1 MTDTDNAAQVIRDLS
16 YESSKPRE
24 LEPGVIYAWLDAGQV
39 HQVDLTG
46 DEYLDLPR
54 RKRGTVSVR
63 DVASFAQYHG
73 KHAGEHSEVFAD
85 LDAATIT
92 AVLNAHAADGADWQD
107 HRVTLTMVKTPQWIT
122 WTSHDSG
129 SDSGRLMTQ
138 DRFAE
143 FIEDN
148 AADVAPGGPCTAA
161 DLLEVA
167 QKFQAHTKVTFSSG
181 KRLQSGETQFVYSE
195 QIDGKAGDRGTIEIP
210 NDFELAI
217 APFEDCEP
225 YRVQARFRYRI
236 NSGDLRMG
244 YHLNDPSRIFR
255 DAVLQVV
262 TKAEKECGDIKI
274 MRGKPA

>member
-1 MTDTDNAAQVIRDLS
+1 
-16 YESSKPRE
+16 
-24 LEPGVIYAWLDAGQV
+24 
-39 HQVDLTG
+39 
-46 DEYLDLPR
+46 
-54 RKRGTVSVR
+54 
-63 DVASFAQYHG
+63 
-73 KHAGEHSEVFAD
+73 
-85 LDAATIT
+85 
-92 AVLNAHAADGADWQD
+92 
-107 HRVTLTMVKTPQWIT
+107 
-122 WTSHDSG
+122 
-129 SDSGRLMTQ
+129 
-138 DRFAE
+138 
-143 FIEDN
+143 
-148 AADVAPGGPCTAA
+148 
-161 DLLEVA
+161 VA